1 MKKVLLMICMFFMM
15 GCVSVSA
22 VTLDEVSNVINN
34 GNITKEFIEKK
45 KIEIDTITK
54 KAKWNDVRIISNVSG
69 NAININY
76 QYVGDEESV
85 AGNVTASL
93 QDDGKTLKS
102 IITYKEK
109 DEYHYANEIELH
121 NLLVFW
127 VIEAS
132 DGFETIKTYVEKDYM
147 NKFNQYFDKCF
158 RQEMHACRTNVST
171 YGNYEYISDVELN
184 EEPANYVIGLLKEEA
199 RKAKNQEVLYIL
211 LIAGIIIGVLLLIA
225 KSLQPKQKVKVM
237 KY

>member
-1 MKKVLLMICMFFMM
+1 MICMFFMM

-22 VTLDEVSNVINN
+22 ITLDEVSNVINN

-45 KIEIDTITK
+45 KTEINPDTK
-54 KAKWNDVRIISNVSG
+54 KAKWNSVKLFSNVSG
-69 NAININY
+69 NELSIDY
-76 QYVGDEESV
+76 EYDSDQEVV
-85 AGNVTASL
+85 AGNVTATI
-93 QDDGKTLKS
+93 QEDGKTLKS
-102 IITYKEK
+102 VITYNEK
-109 DEYHYANEIELH
+109 DDYHYVNEIELH

-132 DGFETIKTYVEKDYM
+132 DGFETIKEYVEKDYL
-147 NKFNQYFDKCF
+147 NKFNPYFDKCF

-171 YGNYEYISDVELN
+171 YGNYEYISYVELN

-199 RKAKNQEVLYIL
+199 RKAKNQEVLYML